1 MDRFPF
7 PFVREFIDRNGGQAA
22 FEGLTTDLNLQHGDT
37 KGCECVCGF
46 ACHFSRPQNK
56 AVRWA
61 MQHKDLLFLF
71 FLCRPKHAVILCCQC
86 AAFECSKK
94 HGEHGNDEHES
105 WSLKG
110 WGRAAAVAVIGLA
123 LSECS
128 WDCGA
133 SSLGSNAL
141 AGAAARGYDTRAGHA
156 LVASVGSG
164 QVYRRACGGGGGG
177 GFVALEGMGRRNQDG
192 GENDDLKKLHG
203 MRVM

>member
-1 MDRFPF
+1 LAWQLHLDEWEEEALLVVVIQTNNNYQMCDSPPANHFPMDRFPF

-105 WSLKG
+105 
-110 WGRAAAVAVIGLA
+110 
-123 LSECS
+123 
-128 WDCGA
+128 
-133 SSLGSNAL
+133 
-141 AGAAARGYDTRAGHA
+141 
-156 LVASVGSG
+156 
-164 QVYRRACGGGGGG
+164 
-177 GFVALEGMGRRNQDG
+177 
-192 GENDDLKKLHG
+192 
-203 MRVM
+203 